1 MIRVEVRP
9 GEPIDKAIRRLKRI
23 CQKENLMGEMRRPQS
38 YEKPSERRRRRN
50 AKRDK
55 NRIKAVTNSLM

>member
-23 CQKENLMGEMRRPQS
+23 CQKENLMGEMRRLQS
-38 YEKPSERRRRRN
+38 YEKPSERRRRRD

-55 NRIKAVTNSLM
+55 NRLKAVTNSLL

>member
-23 CQKENLMGEMRRPQS
+23 CQKENLMGEMRRLQS
-38 YEKPSERRRRRN
+38 YEKPSERRRRRD

>member
-23 CQKENLMGEMRRPQS
+23 CQKENLMGEMRRLQS
-38 YEKPSERRRRRN
+38 FEKPSERRRRRN

-55 NRIKAVTNSLM
+55 NRNKAVTNSLL